1 MTRQSFAWARALPVQ
16 PSSLRLIG
24 LAVAVWLVLSLC
36 TPMFNSVLN
45 YQSMAFQVA
54 EVGLFALVI
63 ALSMLTS
70 GIDLSIVSVANL
82 SAIVTA
88 KVFVAT
94 GATNGGIGALLL
106 GVAAGLL
113 VGAVC
118 GLVNG
123 LIITRLNVSPIL
135 ATLGTMQLFNGIAVG
150 WTNGEAVYGMPPAFL
165 ALGSGTVFGVPT
177 PFIVFVAVAA
187 LIGVLIARSGLGF
200 RIRMSGANEVAS
212 RFAGVPTRAVLVKA
226 YLLCGLIAAVAGMV
240 VSARTASAN
249 ADYGQSYV
257 LLAIV
262 IAVLG
267 GTDPNGGRTS
277 IPGVA
282 LAAIVLQMVASGFN
296 LLGLSQFTYQ
306 IAQGVILIA
315 VMGLATLTGRL
326 HWRRILARPFSGPPT
341 APAEPTADPAP
352 VGRSTTPIAERQSS

>member
-1 MTRQSFAWARALPVQ
+1 MTRQPPAWARKMPIQ
-16 PSSLRLIG
+16 PSSWRLIG
-24 LAVAVWLVLSLC
+24 LAAAVWLALSLS

-88 KVFVAT
+88 KVFVVI
-94 GATNGGIGALLL
+94 GATNGGVGALVL
-106 GVAAGLL
+106 GVAVGLL

-165 ALGSGTVFGVPT
+165 ALGSGTVSGIPT
-177 PFIVFVAVAA
+177 PFLVFAVVAGIVA
-187 LIGVLIARSGLGF
+187 VLIARSGLGF
-200 RIRMSGANEVAS
+200 RIRMIGANAVAS

-282 LAAIVLQMVASGFN
+282 LAALVLQMVASGFN

-306 IAQGVILIA
+306 IAQGAILIA
-315 VMGLATLTGRL
+315 VMGVATLTGRL
-326 HWRRILARPFSGPPT
+326 DWRRFLARPLPTVPAGSIESWDGPD
-341 APAEPTADPAP
+341 APGSP
-352 VGRSTTPIAERQSS
+352 TTPIEERHTA